1 VEQVTLQAIKQK
13 QLSRSKSS
21 GITDEASEGSDG
33 FMQLI
38 DSMLENIIDGNS
50 LGITDILS
58 GGNLQNGEDVADN
71 ASLLSMLSELLQS
84 NRGNLSN
91 DILSLFQSLKEN
103 VSIDSIEIPN
113 IISKLQQ
120 NNFLESMGM
129 SEDAADTLYTLGN
142 NTYNYI
148 DAQVEA
154 IRDYINSRLES
165 GEANNITLAGA
176 TNPAVTATMQ
186 TRTTSEAN
194 RAENA
199 KLSNGANEIPI
210 TSVSYEKSSETQLV
224 QPTIGVTVPNM
235 VSQRIVKADLS
246 ALEQLNGD
254 DNNNENQDFTAQLSE
269 IALANANSNAG
280 MTEIELPKVQNLSN
294 SLFNEFNVSEQI
306 TDGVKAN
313 INLEKSEFTV
323 KLNPEELGELTLKL
337 IEENGKMVLDI
348 TAASEKTARMLNGD
362 IAALRESVGSMNI
375 EVREVTVSAPE
386 EIQENSAQFNMT
398 SQQFSEQQRAF
409 QNQQQQGE
417 KPYYAAQHGAYAT
430 EEVTADYAGRI
441 KSAVDG
447 LDTYV

>member
-1 VEQVTLQAIKQK
+1 MEQVTLQAIKQK

-254 DNNNENQDFTAQLSE
+254 DNNNENQDFSAQLSE

>member
-254 DNNNENQDFTAQLSE
+254 DNNNENQDFSAQLSE
-269 IALANANSNAG
+269 IAMANASSDAVQ
-280 MTEIELPKVQNLSN
+280 TQIELPKAETLSN
-294 SLFNEFNVSEQI
+294 PLFNKIVSP
-306 TDGVKAN
+306 
-313 INLEKSEFTV
+313 TV
-323 KLNPEELGELTLKL
+323 N
-337 IEENGKMVLDI
+337 
-348 TAASEKTARMLNGD
+348 S
-362 IAALRESVGSMNI
+362 SVS
-375 EVREVTVSAPE
+375 
-386 EIQENSAQFNMT
+386 
-398 SQQFSEQQRAF
+398 FS
-409 QNQQQQGE
+409 
-417 KPYYAAQHGAYAT
+417 
-430 EEVTADYAGRI
+430 
-441 KSAVDG
+441 
-447 LDTYV
+447 